1 MHVLRI
7 PVVRHPPSLHIDDFF
22 LSRSTPLSSPLYIPP
37 LARPYT
43 AHLVFTHRHALTGCV
58 VPLHHTV
65 HRHRDTPPHPS
76 RLLFYYAPQPLLYL
90 HTITVSAILHIYAV
104 VGRKGELRVHSR
116 NEMSF

>member
-43 AHLVFTHRHALTGCV
+43 AHLVFTHRHALAGCTS
-58 VPLHHTV
+58 LSIAIEI
-65 HRHRDTPPHPS
+65 PPPSPS